1 MIDFFR
7 HTPCTVCILFLTE
20 SSILHSVQDMATQN
34 TNTCPVCK
42 DGWVEGKGLCRTC
55 EYACTGATH
64 LAFQADLETFKA
76 ATINHKPWVEPE
88 YGVDMLQGDCP
99 KCKSSLCFDL
109 AEPELP
115 VAVAREMA
123 AAA

>member
-1 MIDFFR
+1 
-7 HTPCTVCILFLTE
+7 
-20 SSILHSVQDMATQN
+20 MATQN
-34 TNTCPVCK
+34 TTPCPACSS
-42 DGWVEGKGLCRTC
+42 GWVAGKGLCRAC
-55 EYACTGATH
+55 EYCTQATH

-109 AEPELP
+109 AESELP
-115 VAVAREMA
+115 LAVAREIAVA
-123 AAA
+123 A